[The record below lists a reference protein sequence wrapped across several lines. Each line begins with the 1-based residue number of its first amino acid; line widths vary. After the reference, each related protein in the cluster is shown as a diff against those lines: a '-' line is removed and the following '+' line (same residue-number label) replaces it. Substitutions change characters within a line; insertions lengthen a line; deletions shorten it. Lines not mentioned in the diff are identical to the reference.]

1 MRTISVVPRVIGVLS
16 LAVSVACVAQVTA
29 DPTYT
34 APDAATLT
42 KLQVDAEH
50 GDRNAQRDLALYFD
64 KVKNDWASA
73 LPWFRKA
80 ADHGDPNHRMPLA
93 LPTKTAWA

>member
-1 MRTISVVPRVIGVLS
+1 MRMIPFASRILGVAS
-16 LAVSVACVAQVTA
+16 LAASLACGAQQAAGAHGTDSA
-29 DPTYT
+29 YT

-42 KLQVDAEH
+42 KLQAAADH

-80 ADHGDPNHRMPLA
+80 AEQDDPRS
-93 LPTKTAWA
+93 